1 MDEKVVESGIGELR
15 DRVGMLETGLAENTA
30 ATKRI
35 ESNTSEIID
44 LFDSFKGAMKVLEGI
59 GKLAKPMSYIAAF
72 AASVAAVWA
81 AIKTGIGPK

>member
-1 MDEKVVESGIGELR
+1 MEDDQIGSGLGELR

-44 LFDSFKGAMKVLEGI
+44 MFGNFKGAMRVLEGI
-59 GKLAKPMSYIAAF
+59 GKLAKPMSYIAAL

>member
-1 MDEKVVESGIGELR
+1 MEEDQIGSGLGELR

-44 LFDSFKGAMKVLEGI
+44 MFGNFKGAMRVLEGI
-59 GKLAKPMSYIAAF
+59 GKLAKPVSYIAA
-72 AASVAAVWA
+72 VCAAVASLWA
-81 AIKTGIGPK
+81 AFKTGIMPK